1 MTDMQETSI
10 QNLQEQVG
18 ANAQAPGS
26 TTANPTA
33 TATKVPVAGSRKSS
47 QVDRTFKFFLSY
59 LTKILFLIDVTTPT
73 DSTKAAA
80 EIFAKAY
87 ALQIE
92 KEQKQLM
99 QFLNQQT
106 AMVGLLYNLLDDS
119 ARTILVDNVQI
130 QRADTQ
136 LSQTAYRFACTNQSL
151 SSEYPT
157 RIFGTRAAAATVF
170 EQAYMPENGRTMTLR
185 LSDPIN
191 VDVSTIPSIV
201 TLFTQLQ
208 AKLDNKITDL
218 NVTLTG
224 APLYQKALLAARIGH
239 QGFFNLEAKVLN
251 AIPSLTMYRVIKSLM
266 GVIAIET
273 NYQLP
278 IHKRWNIQTSPR
290 VANSYSS
297 EPVLRRAQIPGFEL
311 EVYWISLSDWAG
323 FMTDTYYFPGN
334 PAAHIPPFTKDDFNT
349 FFSSADM
356 LHIDSSRLDA
366 TMLKLLVTNFIMD
379 TTRYRF
385 IERTALSPANRRS
398 TVQSRLFM
406 DGWLTPIERIANPS
420 VVLLIDV
427 ATDNPPNWLSDMTD
441 MYRTQNPADRY
452 DQYFV
457 DANEQTWTQATGITR
472 MNAAEYYRRFSFLYP
487 TATALALEF
496 LSTTTY
502 GTTYQQMIRNADD
515 QHQDSIAPAIMM
527 RKPPDTGADPP
538 LNQYANLKYMYA
550 TQMPLVN
557 TTQSQQDYAGV
568 NYDTV
573 FSCLYTP
580 CYGLTDGTLLPF
592 AEDQGI
598 NTGGIPIPRD
608 GVFSFLWDIVF
619 PMLGSQNEMLVKGL
633 TIQSPTD
640 FLSSAYTKSF
650 INITSL
656 DYMQANTFMPAP
668 VIAFDQ
674 LAFPAYGNNVTPNSS
689 RDLMSM
695 VQSIIPFKPFA
706 YDIVNYKDEDTII
719 EEMFLKLA
727 ARQETTLQ
735 ILVGPI
741 TYDQNLQS
749 APTHRYNCFA
759 AKRRYF
765 GPELY
770 MDYQIMTAADA
781 FAPITVPETR
791 PTDLLS
797 ELDMRAFY
805 QMSAGP
811 DLGYVNNDVNATN
824 TRYVS
829 FNTAALPVVAKKH
842 ISMLRDPTFAV
853 ALPAV
858 FGQPVTII
866 AMNFT
871 NVETAPLATQLQFD
885 LRCSSTFQDTSL
897 RVRLYMQFLRYN
909 RVPQFESIAWPRA
922 YLIMPGVVIGLV
934 AQDMD
939 GRQPN
944 EALIN
949 KKAALKSLKFRD

>member
-1 MTDMQETSI
+1 MTDMQDNPI
-10 QNLQEQVG
+10 QNLQEQSG
-18 ANAQAPGS
+18 ANAQAPSS
-26 TTANPTA
+26 TTNNPT
-33 TATKVPVAGSRKSS
+33 TTDTKAPVAKGRTSS

-59 LTKILFLIDVTTPT
+59 LTKILFLIDVTTPA

-92 KEQKQLM
+92 KEQRQLM

-106 AMVGLLYNLLDDS
+106 AMVGLLYNLTSDS
-119 ARTILVDNVQI
+119 VQTILVDNVQI
-130 QRADTQ
+130 QRADAQ
-136 LSQTAYRFACTNQSL
+136 LTQTAYRFASTNQSL
-151 SSEYPT
+151 SSEYPV
-157 RIFGTRAAAATVF
+157 RIVGTRAATANDF
-170 EQAYMPENGRTMTLR
+170 EQAFMPNSGRVMTLR

-218 NVTLTG
+218 NVTLSG

-251 AIPSLTMYRVIKSLM
+251 AIPSLTIYRVIKSLM
-266 GVIAIET
+266 GVLAVET

-278 IHKRWNIQTSPR
+278 IHKRWNIQTNPR

-311 EVYWISLSDWAG
+311 EVYWMSLSDWAG

-349 FFSSADM
+349 FFSTADM

-385 IERTALSPANRRS
+385 IERTAISPTQRES
-398 TVQSRLFM
+398 TVEGRLFM

-441 MYRTQNPADRY
+441 MYRAQNPADRY
-452 DQYFV
+452 DQYFINV
-457 DANEQTWTQATGITR
+457 VEQTWAQATGITR

-502 GTTYQQMIRNADD
+502 GTTYQQLIRNAGD
-515 QHQDSIAPAIMM
+515 QHQAPIAPALMM
-527 RKPPDTGADPP
+527 RKPPDTGANPP
-538 LNQYANLKYMYA
+538 QNQLANLKYMYA

-557 TTQSQQDYAGV
+557 TTQSQQEYAGV

-573 FSCLYTP
+573 FSCIYTP
-580 CYGLTDGTLLPF
+580 CYGLIDGTLLPF
-592 AEDQGI
+592 AEDQGV
-598 NTGGIPIPRD
+598 NTGGVPIPRD

-619 PMLGSQNEMLVKGL
+619 PMLGSQNEMLIKGL
-633 TIQSPTD
+633 TIPSPND
-640 FLSSAYTKSF
+640 FLSTAYTKSF
-650 INITSL
+650 INITTL

-668 VIAFDQ
+668 VVAFDQ

-695 VQSIIPFKPFA
+695 VQSILPFKPFA
-706 YDIVNYKDEDTII
+706 YDSVNYKDEDTII
-719 EEMFLKLA
+719 EEMYLKLNA
-727 ARQETTLQ
+727 KHDTTLQ
-735 ILVGPI
+735 VLVGPI
-741 TYDQNLQS
+741 IYDQNLQS
-749 APTHRYNCFA
+749 APTHRYNSFA

-781 FAPITVPETR
+781 FAPITIQETR
-791 PTDLLS
+791 PTDLNS

-842 ISMLRDPTFAV
+842 ICMLRDPTFAV

-858 FGQPVTII
+858 FGQAPTVI

-871 NVETAPLATQLQFD
+871 NVETAPYSTELQFD

-897 RVRLYMQFLRYN
+897 RMRLYMQFLRFN
-909 RVPQFESIAWPRA
+909 RVPQFENIAWPRA
-922 YLIMPGVVIGLV
+922 FLIMPGVIIGLV
-934 AQDMD
+934 AQDMN

-949 KKAALKSLKFRD
+949 KKAALKNMRFRD